1 MAANSRIS
9 SKTKSKGAK
18 KPVQKKSG
26 SKPAG
31 KTVKKS
37 APSKKKPAPK
47 KPAKPGL
54 KSIVKPAVKPAT
66 IKAQQKPLPV
76 EKKTVAASS
85 AFDKKIDQMAKQ
97 SSAPGMS
104 SGGKSFLKVFVGI
117 LIIIVAAVLV
127 YLFYPKG
134 KSAEVKENIATKTA
148 VPEKEIKLPE
158 PKPEPKKEVVKPKA
172 VDGDIYIVKYKDQL
186 TEISKRQYGN
196 FIEWKRIYEANKDK
210 IKNPHLIFPGQEL
223 VIPKKK

>member
-1 MAANSRIS
+1 MAAISRTS

-31 KTVKKS
+31 KTVKK
-37 APSKKKPAPK
+37 PAPK
-47 KPAKPGL
+47 
-54 KSIVKPAVKPAT
+54 KPAVKPAT
-66 IKAQQKPLPV
+66 IKAPQKPVPV
-76 EKKTVAASS
+76 EHKAAASS

-97 SSAPGMS
+97 SSAPRRS

-117 LIIIVAAVLV
+117 LIIIAAAAFV

-134 KSAEVKENIATKTA
+134 KSAEVKENIANKTEA
-148 VPEKEIKLPE
+148 PAEEIKLPE
-158 PKPEPKKEVVKPKA
+158 PKPEPKKEVIKPKA
-172 VDGDIYIVKYKDQL
+172 VDGDIYVVKYKDQL
-186 TEISKRQYGN
+186 TEISKKKYGN
-196 FIEWKRIYEANKDK
+196 FIDWKRIYEANKDK